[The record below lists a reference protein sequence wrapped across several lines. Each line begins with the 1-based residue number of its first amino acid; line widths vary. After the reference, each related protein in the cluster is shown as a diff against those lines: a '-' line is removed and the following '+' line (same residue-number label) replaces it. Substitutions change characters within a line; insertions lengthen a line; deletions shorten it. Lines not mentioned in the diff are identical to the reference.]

1 MSLLENL
8 NKLNKNISE
17 EAVEQNNIL
26 DAIKEFKKVIGAKG
40 SDDNTLDELIAEIA
54 EELPEKIGGGSGGIT
69 VDESYDISE
78 GTLNGATYTI
88 ESGVTAHI
96 PDGVTSIGDYA
107 FDTCT
112 SLTSIVIPDSVT
124 SIGERAF
131 SSCNA
136 LTTLTIPNS
145 VTSIGDN
152 AFTYCYVLKSLTIGN
167 SVTSIGDHAF
177 YSCWALTTLTIPDSV
192 TSISNYAFCGCYA
205 LTTLT
210 IPDSVTSIGD
220 NAFSDCRALKTI
232 DMTAFD
238 GTTVPTL
245 ANSYAFDADTHA
257 RGFKFLFAT
266 QEALNAFA
274 SAPKWSTY
282 SRYFKVQA

>member
-1 MSLLENL
+1 MSIQDKIQRLQTA
-8 NKLNKNISE
+8 KDNIA
-17 EAVEQNNIL
+17 EAIT
-26 DAIKEFKKVIGAKG
+26 AKG
-40 SDDNTLDELIAEIA
+40 GTVNEGDGFEEFSSD
-54 EELPEKIGGGSGGIT
+54 IGTISSGIT
-69 VDESYDISE
+69 VNESYDISE
-78 GTLNGATYTI
+78 GTLNAATYTI

-136 LTTLTIPNS
+136 LTTLSIPDS
-145 VTSIGDN
+145 VTSIGD
-152 AFTYCYVLKSLTIGN
+152 Y
-167 SVTSIGDHAF
+167 AF
-177 YSCWALTTLTIPDSV
+177 YDCKALTSLTIPDSV
-192 TSISNYAFCGCYA
+192 TSISDGAFYDCNALATLSIPDSVTSIGNYAFYDCNA
-205 LTTLT
+205 LTSLT

-220 NAFSDCRALKTI
+220 HAFDGCNALTTV

-245 ANSYAFDADTHA
+245 ANSDAFYAQTHA
-257 RGFKFLFAT
+257 QGFKFLFAT

-274 SAPKWSTY
+274 SAPKWS
-282 SRYFKVQA
+282 SLSQYFEVAQASE